1 MSLSLSLSL
10 RLTPNPNPNR
20 DPDPNP
26 NPNPGPDPNPN
37 QGLKTKLSDKSA
49 ELAAAEGEL
58 AKLRQQLDE
67 VQRREERT
75 KEMLRATQVS
85 PTP

>member
-1 MSLSLSLSL
+1 MQKGQSPTLTLTL
-10 RLTPNPNPNR
+10 RT
-20 DPDPNP
+20 NP

-85 PTP
+85 PTPWPEA

>member
-1 MSLSLSLSL
+1 MT
-10 RLTPNPNPNR
+10 LTLTR
-20 DPDPNP
+20 DPNP
-26 NPNPGPDPNPN
+26 HPHPHPN

-75 KEMLRATQVS
+75 KEMLRATQAS
-85 PTP
+85 PTPWR